1 MVVFIK
7 FNTLWKIFLGLF
19 DFGFV
24 SGFYFLFSFLSSSS
38 PSLLLYFF
46 HLFCLF
52 LSVKNQDP
60 YASTLGSL
68 LDGSRFL
75 NWNYLA
81 SITVRMSILKLPIP
95 LRLFLYISLSIFS
108 LWFFYSALVK
118 YGLHVWFAASLFPNR
133 VQIPSIDSNWAW
145 NLS

>member
-1 MVVFIK
+1 MTLVWCLVFI
-7 FNTLWKIFLGLF
+7 
-19 DFGFV
+19 
-24 SGFYFLFSFLSSSS
+24 FSFPSLPPPLPPSSSLAFICFVCFY
-38 PSLLLYFF
+38 LL
-46 HLFCLF
+46 
-52 LSVKNQDP
+52 KIKIP
-60 YASTLGSL
+60 YASTLVSL
-68 LDGSRFL
+68 LDGSPFL

-133 VQIPSIDSNWAW
+133 FQIPSIDSNWGW